1 MEHFIKIAKPWFR
14 FPQPM
19 FRCLSSLV
27 QDLGYHIYYNMFK
40 TGLVMMPNLNIFDH
54 FEFLINFSTIWLTLY
69 FLIYTLFNFEI
80 FSDNL
85 SSDKIDFKQ
94 QLMGVLMLEREF
106 VSISGVI
113 VKLPIHIS
121 IRISYTFHT
130 HFIHFIHISYTFH
143 THFNTHFG
151 CHCQIA
157 QYTNDTWPCPWMF

>member
-1 MEHFIKIAKPWFR
+1 
-14 FPQPM
+14 M

-69 FLIYTLFNFEI
+69 YLIYTLFNFEI

-94 QLMGVLMLEREF
+94 IRQSYS
-106 VSISGVI
+106 VSLAYDVTLLYLSN
-113 VKLPIHIS
+113 KLNQQVHNPIL
-121 IRISYTFHT
+121 RISVYILLNCICLGLSCLGLSCLGLSFLGLSFLGFSCHGFSC
-130 HFIHFIHISYTFH
+130 HLFSCCGFSCHR
-143 THFNTHFG
+143 FN
-151 CHCQIA
+151 
-157 QYTNDTWPCPWMF
+157 